1 MENKPKVIVI
11 AGPTASGK
19 TALSIEVAKKI
30 DGEIV
35 SCDSMQIY
43 KYMDIATAKPDKS
56 EMQGIPHHLMDFIE
70 PTDNYSVAEF
80 VKDAHKAIVDISS
93 RGKLPVL
100 VGGTGLYVNSLLNNV
115 QFTEYKADENLRKE
129 LMSKSSEELL
139 NTLYKVDRPSYE
151 KLSQEVNHKR
161 IARAL
166 EIYYQTGK
174 PKSVIDKEA
183 LSVPSPYDALKIGLN
198 ALDRQ
203 YLYDR
208 INKRVDIMVDTGL
221 LDEAKKILKINLS
234 DTASKAIGYK
244 EFLPYFSGEASLEEC
259 KEVLKRETRR
269 YAKRQITWFKRD
281 KEINWI
287 NIDNLSSKEITAK
300 GFKIIENL

>member
-1 MENKPKVIVI
+1 MDKIKLVSVV
-11 AGPTASGK
+11 GPTASGK
-19 TALSIEVAKKI
+19 TSLSLEIAKKYN
-30 DGEIV
+30 GEIV

>member
-1 MENKPKVIVI
+1 
-11 AGPTASGK
+11 
-19 TALSIEVAKKI
+19 
-30 DGEIV
+30 
-35 SCDSMQIY
+35 
-43 KYMDIATAKPDKS
+43 
-56 EMQGIPHHLMDFIE
+56 MDFIE